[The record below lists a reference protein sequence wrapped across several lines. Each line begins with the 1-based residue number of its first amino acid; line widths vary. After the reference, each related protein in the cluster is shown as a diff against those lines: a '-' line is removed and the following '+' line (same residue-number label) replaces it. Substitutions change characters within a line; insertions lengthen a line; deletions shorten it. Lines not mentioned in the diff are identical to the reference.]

1 MEGGEKGNLYMDY
14 TLCIIFKLLKR
25 EDIFQVSR
33 NTSFGF
39 KSNLAQYTKY
49 IKVTNEV
56 EGAHVYSKRKWCSW
70 AGTLVRV

>member
-1 MEGGEKGNLYMDY
+1 VGKKG
-14 TLCIIFKLLKR
+14 TFTWIIHSALFFTLLKR

-49 IKVTNEV
+49 IKVTNEI

-70 AGTLVRV
+70 AGTSVRV